1 MCGAVLA
8 ERCASQLGARVLVV
22 EKRQH
27 IGGNCYDFVEKES
40 GLLVNKYG
48 AHLFHTNKD
57 HVWAYVTDKHA
68 WQRWDHKVVAE
79 VDGVEVPIPANINS
93 VNRLFNLSI
102 ANEQE
107 MKDWLRGERP
117 EILERGEGEGLWQPK
132 NSEEMAIS
140 RVGKRLYDKIFLPY
154 TQKQW
159 GRHPAEL
166 LPEVT
171 QRIPL
176 RTNFDDRYFTDRYQ
190 ALPVGGYTSFFA
202 SLLRHPNI
210 TVALST
216 DFHDVEAVLNASEV
230 HVGKFAASASSRTN
244 GRKRPFP
251 VFYTGRIDRYF
262 RSANLGNLDFRSLR
276 FEFRVL
282 DVCVGDC
289 VCPCVCVCVDVLVLV
304 CVCADVLVVCVRVC
318 VCRCVVVCRCPCT
331 TTHPMNTTTHG
342 VT

>member
-8 ERCASQLGARVLVV
+8 ERCATQLGARVLVV
-22 EKRQH
+22 EKREH
-27 IGGNCYDFVEKES
+27 IGGNCYDFIEKES

-79 VDGVEVPIPANINS
+79 VDGFEIPIPANINS

-117 EILERGEGEGLWQPK
+117 EISGNGGGGWQPK

-140 RVGKRLYDKIFLPY
+140 RVGKRLYDRIFLPY

-159 GRHPAEL
+159 GRHPAAL

-230 HVGKFAASASSRTN
+230 PVGNSAASASSRTD
-244 GRKRPFP
+244 GRKRPFS

-262 RSANLGNLDFRSLR
+262 RSANLGDLDFRSLR

-282 DVCVGDC
+282 DVCVGGC
-289 VCPCVCVCVDVLVLV
+289 VSVYVCVSTSL
-304 CVCADVLVVCVRVC
+304 RY
-318 VCRCVVVCRCPCT
+318 
-331 TTHPMNTTTHG
+331 NTSHEHYNTWHECC
-342 VT
+342 